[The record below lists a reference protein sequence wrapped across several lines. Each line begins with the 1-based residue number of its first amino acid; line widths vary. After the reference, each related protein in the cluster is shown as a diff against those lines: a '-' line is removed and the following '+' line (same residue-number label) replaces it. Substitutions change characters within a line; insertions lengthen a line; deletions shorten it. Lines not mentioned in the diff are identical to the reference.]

1 MTILASAVG
10 QYDNVGDTVL
20 RRGFLDH
27 LRTIGPL
34 RVYVGDKTE
43 DYISGLGLQP
53 GDEAVRDGKQWR
65 SAVSRQLL
73 TGDGLYAF
81 DTGETEVQAAF
92 AKRYLKLAPLLAVNR
107 LRGGV
112 AVQLGVGVRESTG
125 WRHPI
130 SAVLRL
136 CHLVSWRDDT
146 SRRIMGL
153 GTVTP
158 DWAFAL
164 GSPDELLLD
173 AGRPRPY
180 LAIAF
185 RQGLSHAAR
194 DKPTD
199 AWVET
204 VQRLAGELGLEPIVV
219 AQIERDGPLASELAD
234 RLGCD
239 ALLWL
244 DDNHARQ
251 EERLRSVYRDSAI
264 VLSDR
269 LHAVVI
275 AATEG
280 AVPIALS
287 SGPMDKVTRT
297 LEGAGIPRTSVT
309 RTLDDPEAALATI
322 RDALGRRPQIMAA
335 VSSARV
341 RLAELTATLRARMEV
356 RDRAQDRGREKQGA
370 AA

>member
-1 MTILASAVG
+1 MRILASAVG

-27 LRTIGPL
+27 LRTIAPL
-34 RVYVGDKTE
+34 RVYVGDKTA
-43 DYISGLGLQP
+43 DYVSGLGLQT
-53 GDEAVRDGKQWR
+53 GDIAVTNSKEWR
-65 SAVSRQLL
+65 SAVSRNLMN
-73 TGDGLYAF
+73 GGIYAF
-81 DTGETEVQAAF
+81 DTGETEAERAF

-107 LRGGV
+107 LRGGT
-112 AVQLGVGVRESTG
+112 AVQLGVGVRASTP

-130 SAVLRL
+130 ATVLRL
-136 CHLVSWRDDT
+136 CDMVSWRDEK
-146 SRRIMGL
+146 SRAMMGL

-164 GSPDELLLD
+164 GSSDDFLRDETV
-173 AGRPRPY
+173 ARPL

-185 RQGLSHAAR
+185 RQGLSHMAR
-194 DKPTD
+194 DKPSD

-204 VQRLAGELGLEPIVV
+204 VRSMAERLGLMPIVV
-219 AQIERDGPLASELAD
+219 AQIERDGPLAHELAD

-239 ALLWL
+239 ALPWL

-251 EERLRSVYRDSAI
+251 EERLRETYRRSAL

-287 SGPMDKVTRT
+287 AGPMDKVTRT
-297 LEGAGIPRTSVT
+297 LEGAGIPRTSVA
-309 RTLDDPEAALATI
+309 RDLADEATANAVVD
-322 RDALGRRPQIMAA
+322 DALSRRPAIMEA
-335 VSSARV
+335 VVTSRS
-341 RLAELTATLRARMEV
+341 RLRAVTDTLR
-356 RDRAQDRGREKQGA
+356 DRLKAKGKI
-370 AA
+370 